1 MLIIPL
7 ASLRA
12 GRKHESERA
21 EDAVVDDGRWNNRG
35 IKEREGALL
44 LSEFKS

>member
-21 EDAVVDDGRWNNRG
+21 EDAVVDDDRWNNRG
-35 IKEREGALL
+35 MKETEGALL
-44 LSEFKS
+44 LGGI